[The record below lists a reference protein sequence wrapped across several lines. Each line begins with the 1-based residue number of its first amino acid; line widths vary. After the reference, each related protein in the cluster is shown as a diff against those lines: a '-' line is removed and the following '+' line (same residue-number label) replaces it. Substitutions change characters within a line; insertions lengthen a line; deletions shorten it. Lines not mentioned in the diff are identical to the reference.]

1 MPAQTTMTRSSQL
14 SAPNQALDAEAFIR
28 QHLSDSII
36 DHVNVWLNVHDNDLR
51 IVYWNKAAEEISGYS
66 REEVL
71 GHSKIWEWLY
81 PDEAYRNTTQ
91 NQAYR
96 IVRKNENLSYFERE
110 IRCKNGERRTILWNS
125 RSLKD
130 EQGNIYGA
138 ITFGYD
144 ITERKQAEEALKKAH
159 DELAVLYDVASVAS
173 ESIDLDT
180 ILNSS
185 LDRVLP
191 TMHSPKGAIHL
202 WDESTRMLRL
212 AAHRGLPPSAVAQLN
227 FISSGH
233 DLIGQVFQ
241 QGTPLAVSNLGDVLR
256 IRAPLTQVLHT
267 YLGAPLRAK
276 GKVLGVISILGK
288 ASHQFRPEQ
297 ISLLTSIAHQ
307 IGVAVENAR
316 LYQEAGQLAVMEERR
331 RLARDL
337 HDSVTQSLFSLTL
350 FAEAGQRLLRSGQLA
365 VAEEHLAWLSQTAR
379 DALKEMRL
387 LVYELRPVALQESG
401 GLVMAIQQRL
411 DAVERR
417 AGIKAQLIVDRP
429 ITLPPHVEEGLYR
442 IIQEALNNALKH
454 AMADAVSVRFHLEG
468 RGASGRT
475 EGQPIDG
482 CVTVTI
488 EDNGQ
493 GFDCHAARERGG
505 MGLISMHERA
515 AKMGGE
521 LTLISRPGQGTRVV
535 VSVPFRR
542 ARRSG

>member
-1 MPAQTTMTRSSQL
+1 MTPMPLNSVQGNRETPGPHLPPGPR
-14 SAPNQALDAEAFIR
+14 PDAEALLR
-28 QHLSDSII
+28 QRFSDSII

-51 IVYWNKAAEEISGYS
+51 IIYWNKVAEEISGYS

-81 PDEAYRNTTQ
+81 PDEEYRSTAQ
-91 NQAYR
+91 DQAYG
-96 IVRKNENLSYFERE
+96 IVRQNKNLTHFERE

-125 RSLKD
+125 RSLRD
-130 EQGNIYGA
+130 EQGAIYGA

-144 ITERKQAEEALKKAH
+144 ITERKRAEEALKKAH

-191 TMHSPKGAIHL
+191 TMQSSKGAIHL
-202 WDESTRMLRL
+202 WDERTQTLHL

-227 FISSGH
+227 FVPPGH
-233 DLIGQVFQ
+233 RLIGQVFQ
-241 QGTPLAVSNLGDVLR
+241 QGAPLAVSNLGDVLQ
-256 IRAPLTQVLHT
+256 IQAPLTQVLHT

-288 ASHQFRPEQ
+288 AGRQFRPEQ

-350 FAEAGQRLLRSGQLA
+350 FAEAGQRLLRSGQTEM
-365 VAEEHLAWLSQTAR
+365 AEEHLAWLSQTAR

-442 IIQEALNNALKH
+442 VIQEALNNALKH
-454 AMADAVSVRFHLEG
+454 AFADAVSVRFRLEEQASTG
-468 RGASGRT
+468 RSR
-475 EGQPIDG
+475 G
-482 CVTVTI
+482 CITVEI

-493 GFDCHAARERGG
+493 GFDCSGARDRGG
-505 MGLISMHERA
+505 MGLIGMHERV

-521 LTLISRPGQGTRVV
+521 LTITSRPGQGTRVV
-535 VSVPFRR
+535 IVVPFK
-542 ARRSG
+542 